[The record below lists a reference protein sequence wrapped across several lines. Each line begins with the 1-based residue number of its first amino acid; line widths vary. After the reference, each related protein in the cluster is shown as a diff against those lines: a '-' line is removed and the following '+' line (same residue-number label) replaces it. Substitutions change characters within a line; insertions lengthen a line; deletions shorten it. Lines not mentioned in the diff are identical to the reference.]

1 MLRTIPWAVLALAP
15 VTNAQFGRLSP
26 RDDSRECCPC
36 PPSGQPGNGGGVV
49 TVTQPAKTVYVSIAN
64 ETPNKQHTV
73 TVERTVAAGTHTV
86 YVTRSQSLDGPS
98 YTPAD
103 ASQSVITVSRRPQST
118 SDLEPQ
124 TVTVTEGDAQG
135 SAQPLQVTSTTHHD
149 SRKGHSEPKTVTVQ
163 VDSPQVKLFS
173 AITVTQ
179 DQPSLQTPWSS
190 PSVVTVT
197 QTGHQQQQTPSEVT
211 VTASPEPPAVNYS
224 PVAQPHGTNNVIA
237 TMQSSPSLAQPA
249 SVTAPLQV
257 QTVFQTIDHYST
269 YTKTIEGGSGGEGGD
284 NIEII
289 IINIYTGETF
299 CKKKY
304 SGEPCHVRS
313 DDLPFSSST
322 SVLSDVASS
331 SANVTTRVEKVFK
344 TATVTL
350 HSGIFT
356 GAARPTDVKL
366 VTNVASAYG
375 TGILTFSS
383 GNFSGV
389 AQPTGRKPRGPMS
402 IRKW

>member
-1 MLRTIPWAVLALAP
+1 MLRAIPWAVLALAP

-36 PPSGQPGNGGGVV
+36 PPPGQPSHGGEVV

-73 TVERTVAAGTHTV
+73 TVERTVATGTHTV
-86 YVTRSQSLDGPS
+86 YMTRSQSLDGPS

-103 ASQSVITVSRRPQST
+103 ASQSVVTVLRRPQST
-118 SDLEPQ
+118 SDPEPQ
-124 TVTVTEGDAQG
+124 TVTVIEGDAQG
-135 SAQPLQVTSTTHHD
+135 SAQPLQVISTTQHD
-149 SRKGHSEPKTVTVQ
+149 SSEGHSEPKTVTVQ
-163 VDSPQVKLFS
+163 VDSPQVKLVS
-173 AITVTQ
+173 AMTVTQ
-179 DQPSLQTPWSS
+179 DQPPLQTLWSS

-197 QTGHQQQQTPSEVT
+197 QTGHQQQQTPNVVT

-224 PVAQPHGTNNVIA
+224 PIDQPHGTNNIIL
-237 TMQSSPSLAQPA
+237 TMQSSPPLAQPA

-269 YTKTIEGGSGGEGGD
+269 YTKTIGGGGGD

-313 DDLPFSSST
+313 DDLPYSSPT
-322 SVLSDVASS
+322 SALSDVASS

-350 HSGIFT
+350 YSGILT
-356 GAARPTDVKL
+356 GAAQPTDVRL

-375 TGILTFSS
+375 TGILTLSS

-389 AQPTGRKPRGPMS
+389 AQPTERKPRGPMS

>member
-1 MLRTIPWAVLALAP
+1 MLRAIPWAMLALAP

-36 PPSGQPGNGGGVV
+36 PSPGQPGHGGEVV

-64 ETPNKQHTV
+64 ETPNKQYTV

-86 YVTRSQSLDGPS
+86 YVTRSQSLDKPS

-103 ASQSVITVSRRPQST
+103 ASQSVVTVSRRPQST
-118 SDLEPQ
+118 SDPEPQ
-124 TVTVTEGDAQG
+124 TVTVIEGDAQG
-135 SAQPLQVTSTTHHD
+135 SAQPLQITSTTQQD
-149 SRKGHSEPKTVTVQ
+149 SSKGHSEPKTVTVQ

-197 QTGHQQQQTPSEVT
+197 QTGHQQQQTPSVVT

-224 PVAQPHGTNNVIA
+224 SVAQPHGTNDVIA

-269 YTKTIEGGSGGEGGD
+269 YTKTIGGGGGD

-322 SVLSDVASS
+322 SVLSGLASS

-350 HSGIFT
+350 YSGIFT

>member
-1 MLRTIPWAVLALAP
+1 MLRAIPWAVLALAP

-26 RDDSRECCPC
+26 RDNSRECCPC
-36 PPSGQPGNGGGVV
+36 LPPGQPSHEGEVV

-86 YVTRSQSLDGPS
+86 YMTRSQSLDGPS

-103 ASQSVITVSRRPQST
+103 ASQSVVTVSRRPQST
-118 SDLEPQ
+118 SDPEPQ
-124 TVTVTEGDAQG
+124 TVTVIEGDAQG
-135 SAQPLQVTSTTHHD
+135 SAQPLQVTSTTQHD
-149 SRKGHSEPKTVTVQ
+149 SSEGHSEPKTVTVQ
-163 VDSPQVKLFS
+163 VDSPQVKLVS

-179 DQPSLQTPWSS
+179 DQPPLQTSWSS

-197 QTGHQQQQTPSEVT
+197 QTGHQQQQTPSVVT

-224 PVAQPHGTNNVIA
+224 PIAQPHGTNNAIP

-269 YTKTIEGGSGGEGGD
+269 YTKTIGGGGGD

-304 SGEPCHVRS
+304 SGEPCHARS
-313 DDLPFSSST
+313 DDLPSSSPT
-322 SVLSDVASS
+322 SALSDMPSS
-331 SANVTTRVEKVFK
+331 SANVTTRVKKVFK

-350 HSGIFT
+350 YSGILT

-375 TGILTFSS
+375 TGILTLSS

>member
-1 MLRTIPWAVLALAP
+1 MLRAIPWAVLALAP

-36 PPSGQPGNGGGVV
+36 PPPGQPGHGGGMV

-64 ETPNKQHTV
+64 GTPDEQHTV
-73 TVERTVAAGTHTV
+73 TVERTVTAGTHTV
-86 YVTRSQSLDGPS
+86 YVTRSQSLNGSS
-98 YTPAD
+98 YTPAVT
-103 ASQSVITVSRRPQST
+103 SQSVVTVSRRPQST
-118 SDLEPQ
+118 LDPEPQ
-124 TVTVTEGDAQG
+124 TVTVIEGDAQG
-135 SAQPLQVTSTTHHD
+135 SAQPLQVISTTQHD
-149 SRKGHSEPKTVTVQ
+149 SSKGHAEPKTVTVL
-163 VDSPQVKLFS
+163 VDSPQVKLVS

-179 DQPSLQTPWSS
+179 DQAPLRTPSSS
-190 PSVVTVT
+190 PSVLTVT
-197 QTGHQQQQTPSEVT
+197 QIGHHQQQTSSVVT
-211 VTASPEPPAVNYS
+211 VTASPEPPAINYS
-224 PVAQPHGTNNVIA
+224 LVAQPHGTNNAIP

-269 YTKTIEGGSGGEGGD
+269 YTKTIGGGGGD

-304 SGEPCHVRS
+304 SGKPCHVRGHE
-313 DDLPFSSST
+313 LPSSSST
-322 SVLSDVASS
+322 SVLSEVASS
-331 SANVTTRVEKVFK
+331 SANITTRVEKVFK

-350 HSGIFT
+350 YSGIYT

-375 TGILTFSS
+375 TGILTLSS

-389 AQPTGRKPRGPMS
+389 AQPTERKPRGPMS
-402 IRKW
+402 LRKW

>member
-1 MLRTIPWAVLALAP
+1 MLRAFHWAVLALAP
-15 VTNAQFGRLSP
+15 VTNARFGRLSP

-36 PPSGQPGNGGGVV
+36 PPPGQPGHGGEVV

-64 ETPNKQHTV
+64 ETPNKQQHTV

-103 ASQSVITVSRRPQST
+103 VSQSVVTVSRRPQST
-118 SDLEPQ
+118 SDPESQ
-124 TVTVTEGDAQG
+124 TVTVIEGGAQG
-135 SAQPLQVTSTTHHD
+135 SAQPLQVTSTTQHD
-149 SRKGHSEPKTVTVQ
+149 SSKGHSEPKTVTVQ
-163 VDSPQVKLFS
+163 VDSPQVKLVS

-179 DQPSLQTPWSS
+179 GQPPLQTPWPS

-197 QTGHQQQQTPSEVT
+197 QTGHQQQQTPSVVT
-211 VTASPEPPAVNYS
+211 VTASLEPPAVNYS
-224 PVAQPHGTNNVIA
+224 PVAQPHGTNNLIA

-269 YTKTIEGGSGGEGGD
+269 YTKTIGGGGGD

-313 DDLPFSSST
+313 DDLPSSSSST
-322 SVLSDVASS
+322 SVLSEVGSS
-331 SANVTTRVEKVFK
+331 SANVTTRVKKVFK

-350 HSGIFT
+350 YSGILT

-366 VTNVASAYG
+366 LTNVASAYG
-375 TGILTFSS
+375 TGILTISS

>member
-1 MLRTIPWAVLALAP
+1 MLRAFHWAVLALAP
-15 VTNAQFGRLSP
+15 VTNAQFDRLSP

-36 PPSGQPGNGGGVV
+36 PPPGQPGHGGEVV

-64 ETPNKQHTV
+64 ETPNKQQHTV

-103 ASQSVITVSRRPQST
+103 VSQSVVTVSRRPQST
-118 SDLEPQ
+118 SDSESH
-124 TVTVTEGDAQG
+124 TVTVIEGDAQG
-135 SAQPLQVTSTTHHD
+135 SAQPLQVTSTTQHD
-149 SRKGHSEPKTVTVQ
+149 SSKGHSEPKTVTVQ
-163 VDSPQVKLFS
+163 VDSPQVKLVS

-179 DQPSLQTPWSS
+179 GQPPLQTPWPS

-197 QTGHQQQQTPSEVT
+197 QTGHEQQQTPSVVT
-211 VTASPEPPAVNYS
+211 VTASLEPPAVNYS
-224 PVAQPHGTNNVIA
+224 PVAQPHGTNNLIA

-269 YTKTIEGGSGGEGGD
+269 YTKTVGGGGGD

-313 DDLPFSSST
+313 DDLPSSSSST
-322 SVLSDVASS
+322 SVLSEVGSS
-331 SANVTTRVEKVFK
+331 SANVTTRVKKVFK

-350 HSGIFT
+350 YSGILT

-375 TGILTFSS
+375 TGILTISS

>member
-1 MLRTIPWAVLALAP
+1 MLRAIPWAVLALAP

-36 PPSGQPGNGGGVV
+36 PPPGQPSHGGEVV

-86 YVTRSQSLDGPS
+86 YMTRSQSLDGPS

-103 ASQSVITVSRRPQST
+103 ASQSVVTVLRRPQST
-118 SDLEPQ
+118 SDPEPQ
-124 TVTVTEGDAQG
+124 TVTVIEGDAQG
-135 SAQPLQVTSTTHHD
+135 SAQPLQVTSTTQHD
-149 SRKGHSEPKTVTVQ
+149 SSEGHSEPKTVTVQ
-163 VDSPQVKLFS
+163 VDSPQVKLVS

-179 DQPSLQTPWSS
+179 DQPPLQTLWSS

-197 QTGHQQQQTPSEVT
+197 QTGHQQQQTPNVVT

-224 PVAQPHGTNNVIA
+224 PIAQPHGTNNIIL
-237 TMQSSPSLAQPA
+237 TMQSSPPLAQPA

-269 YTKTIEGGSGGEGGD
+269 YTKTIGGGGGD

-313 DDLPFSSST
+313 DDLPSSSPT
-322 SVLSDVASS
+322 SALSDLTSS

-350 HSGIFT
+350 YSGILT
-356 GAARPTDVKL
+356 GAAQPTDARL

-375 TGILTFSS
+375 TGILSLSS